1 VDPVRQVLVAN
12 PNYVAFVSKL
22 YPRAKAE
29 AASAGGSEIG
39 LQPMTGTP
47 YAVGLHPLLSPLG
60 IPCQA
65 PPWGYMAAVDLRTM
79 KRLWMRKNGTVRDSA
94 PLPIPL
100 PLGVPSLGGPLATAG
115 GVSFLGST
123 LDYYLRAYDTR
134 TGEKLWQA
142 RLPAGGQA
150 TPMSY
155 VSDRTG
161 RQYVVVFAGGH
172 GSLGTKLGDSVVAYA
187 LPR

>member
-1 VDPVRQVLVAN
+1 
-12 PNYVAFVSKL
+12 
-22 YPRAKAE
+22 
-29 AASAGGSEIG
+29 
-39 LQPMTGTP
+39 
-47 YAVGLHPLLSPLG
+47 
-60 IPCQA
+60 
-65 PPWGYMAAVDLRTM
+65 MAAVDLRTM

-100 PLGVPSLGGPLATAG
+100 PLGVPSLGGPLVTAG